1 MRSFFFNPK
10 RIIRREFPATIETA
24 LNTTRLQA
32 AISWIWKEKLSAFEE
47 AELFKPD
54 VVEMFFIF
62 GFKKFLLGMT
72 LSTPIEEIGEAEEGA
87 T

>member
-32 AISWIWKEKLSAFEE
+32 AISWIWKETLSEFEE

-62 GFKKFLLGMT
+62 GFKKFLLSMT
-72 LSTPIEEIGEAEEGA
+72 LSTPMEEIGEAEEGA